1 MDHAAA
7 LAALIAAKA
16 QCSDA
21 CVDETVHAPHRAE
34 VEQAY
39 ADFAAA
45 SKEFAAAEQA
55 ARRAAGIPPTSEPS
69 GAVTITTNGEA
80 A

>member
-1 MDHAAA
+1 MDHDAA
-7 LAALIAAKA
+7 LAALTAATA

-21 CVDETVHAPHRAE
+21 CVDEAVHAEHRAE

-45 SKEFAAAEQA
+45 SKEFAANEQA
-55 ARRAAGIPPTSEPS
+55 QRRAAGIPPSTEPV
-69 GAVTITTNGEA
+69 GEVTITTNGEA
-80 A
+80 Q